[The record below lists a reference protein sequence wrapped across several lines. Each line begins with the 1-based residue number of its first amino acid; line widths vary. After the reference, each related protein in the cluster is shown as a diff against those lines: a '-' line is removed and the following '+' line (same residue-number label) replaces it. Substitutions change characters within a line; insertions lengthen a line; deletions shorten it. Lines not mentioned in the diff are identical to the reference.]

1 MSYSYFC
8 DKNNKPS
15 DHQIIKILNNN
26 INQWNEINSY
36 LINIIKTKSK
46 YKFYGKNYGWALGY
60 SKNNKSIISL
70 YPLLNDFT
78 IQIILKK
85 KHEIE
90 IINTINNKE
99 LQTLINETS
108 EIYEG
113 KWIFFKYSM
122 INSVEI
128 IKKMIDIKLK

>member
-1 MSYSYFC
+1 MI
-8 DKNNKPS
+8 KITNHP
-15 DHQIIKILNNN
+15 IIKLLKYLIIN
-26 INQWNEINSY
+26 IKQWNEINSY

-90 IINTINNKE
+90 IKNTIDNKE
-99 LQTLINETS
+99 LQDFN
-108 EIYEG
+108 
-113 KWIFFKYSM
+113 K
-122 INSVEI
+122 
-128 IKKMIDIKLK
+128 